1 MRLAYVGLSM
11 ALALFIIAQAVNRP
25 VLFYTLV
32 IPVIVLIYGILAEET
47 LPIIKV
53 EDTGESDD
61 EDDD

>member
-32 IPVIVLIYGILAEET
+32 IPGIVLIYGILAEET

-53 EDTGESDD
+53 EDTGETAD